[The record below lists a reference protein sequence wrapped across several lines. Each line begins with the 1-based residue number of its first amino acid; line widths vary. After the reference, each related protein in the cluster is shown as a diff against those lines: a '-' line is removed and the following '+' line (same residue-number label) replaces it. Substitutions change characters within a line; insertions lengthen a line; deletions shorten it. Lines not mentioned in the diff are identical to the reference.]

1 MMARNCGKKDDYFLK
16 LVHKKGHA
24 DWFLDAEESKKHG
37 LANQLRVPKMSISVG
52 VDIDFE

>member
-16 LVHKKGHA
+16 KVHTKGHA
-24 DWFLDAEESKKHG
+24 DWFLDAAECKKHG
-37 LANQLRVPKMSISVG
+37 LTNQLRIPKLSISVA